1 MTTDPVQCNVRAEWY
16 WVKPG
21 IEEVLKEHPQL
32 TFRSEDVYH
41 ACLAKEAIL
50 WKAAEGFVVSTIE
63 VDEFTDQRTFLIW
76 IAWSRERGQNCA
88 AKYIPFFEVIAKK
101 AGLHKIETRTAIE
114 ALEENFEKSGWKKD
128 TVVYTREL

>member
-1 MTTDPVQCNVRAEWY
+1 MAASKQDGEPNVTTDPIQCNVRAEWY

-63 VDEFTDQRTFLIW
+63 VDEFTDQRTFLIC
-76 IAWSRERGQNCA
+76 SGGGQKSA
-88 AKYIPFFEVIAKK
+88 A
-101 AGLHKIETRTAIE
+101 L
-114 ALEENFEKSGWKKD
+114 
-128 TVVYTREL
+128 